1 MRKGKVVERVA
12 KIFSVLH
19 DKIDMNAQ
27 EITDSIGEPK
37 GTISVCLSY
46 MVRTG
51 YLYRSNSLYSVRKHS
66 DPREVALQI
75 RKLIVEDKAMRKER
89 ALIAS
94 RNLFSQPTPSPS
106 KIEAAIELLKSNGYK
121 ILKPTTEFKEI

>member
-1 MRKGKVVERVA
+1 MKRGKVVERVS
-12 KIFSVLH
+12 KIFDVLH
-19 DKIDMNAQ
+19 RRTELNA
-27 EITDSIGEPK
+27 EALTEALNEPK
-37 GTISVCLSY
+37 GTVSVCLSY

-51 YLYRSNSLYSVRKHS
+51 YLYRENSLYSIRKHV

-75 RKLIVEDKAMRKER
+75 RKLIIEDKAMRKEK

-94 RNLFSQPTPSPS
+94 RTLFSQPMPSPS
-106 KIEAAIELLKSNGYK
+106 KIDAAIELLKSNGYK

>member
-1 MRKGKVVERVA
+1 MRTGKIVPRVH
-12 KIFSVLH
+12 KIFDVLNRRTE
-19 DKIDMNAQ
+19 MNAQ
-27 EITDSIGEPK
+27 DITEALGEPK

-51 YLYRSNSLYSVRKHS
+51 YLYRSNSLYSIRKHS

-75 RKLIVEDKAMRKER
+75 RKLIIENKAMRKER

-106 KIEAAIELLKSNGYK
+106 KIEAAIELLKSSGYK

>member
-12 KIFSVLH
+12 KIFDVLH
-19 DKIDMNAQ
+19 RRTEMNA
-27 EITDSIGEPK
+27 EDITEALGEPK
-37 GTISVCLSY
+37 GTVSVCLSY

-75 RKLIVEDKAMRKER
+75 RKLIIEDKAMRKER

-94 RNLFSQPTPSPS
+94 RNLFSHPTPSPS
-106 KIEAAIELLKSNGYK
+106 KIDAAIDLLKSNGYK